1 VYKQFLCRPG
11 QALRVSGGWGSQ
23 TSRQLAHECG
33 KVVGPMNRLTL
44 PPRDIPVYINEK
56 FQWRHRES
64 NPRLSG
70 LYRSASTKCAT
81 GVNGVITLGEVRKID
96 HGYYLNFRGSQFTK
110 GGGERIFSNQSFLY
124 IPLSPPPPFQRFYLP
139 LSNSVAKG
147 KLFLGRK
154 YFGGGGGR
162 GNCPFPPP
170 FPRGP
175 QEKTHFRYK
184 TGGN

>member
-110 GGGERIFSNQSFLY
+110 GGGERIFSNQSFVY
-124 IPLSPPPPFQRFYLP
+124 INLSPPPPSHLFFFPPYQKEEKKKIYLEKKM
-139 LSNSVAKG
+139 L
-147 KLFLGRK
+147 
-154 YFGGGGGR
+154 GGGGG
-162 GNCPFPPP
+162 GGGICPLA
-170 FPRGP
+170 P
-175 QEKTHFRYK
+175 QLRLWHQR
-184 TGGN
+184 